1 MQQKTLR
8 FDVNYLN
15 KKVTIEEVHMGK
27 DVFFRGAFENGTQIF
42 LTRMKN
48 SEGDYSWT
56 SIPAGRQKEA
66 DEIGRLIEL
75 FISKNEV

>member
-1 MQQKTLR
+1 MQEKLLKFGVLYNGRQLM
-8 FDVNYLN
+8 
-15 KKVTIEEVHMGK
+15 IEEILMGK

-48 SEGDYSWT
+48 ADGHFSWT

-66 DEIGRLIEL
+66 DEIGFLIAEY
-75 FISKNEV
+75 ISNNSK

>member
-1 MQQKTLR
+1 MQQKPLK
-8 FDVNYLN
+8 FEVAFQS

-48 SEGDYSWT
+48 SEGEYSWT

-66 DEIGRLIEL
+66 DEIGKLIEAQIIANNL
-75 FISKNEV
+75 